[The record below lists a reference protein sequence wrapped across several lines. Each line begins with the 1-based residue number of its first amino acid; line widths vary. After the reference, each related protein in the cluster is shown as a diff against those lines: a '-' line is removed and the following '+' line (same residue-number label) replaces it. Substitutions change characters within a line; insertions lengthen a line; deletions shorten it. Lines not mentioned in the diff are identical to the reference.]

1 MKINFT
7 PSKKIFKTILC
18 SSLLTAA
25 GVVAVKN
32 SLPKIKELDD
42 AEFEQMKVE
51 INKKKSKLNKNN
63 QSIFQNL
70 SLNKYNIQCLNTLMV
85 DNKTFYRLYHLLPQI
100 NNIYSAKFFIYE
112 LQHKKEIDENVRKDF
127 ILNSEFYNLKTQ
139 EQLDFK
145 KSFLDCGIKNPEI
158 GRNDYFA
165 EILNKA
171 ENMDEAKK
179 MLEHIQKYGVMPS
192 KRDDLEKEFG
202 ENTSERMLEELA
214 KVKDKY
220 NLNLQNFYT
229 SANTYNEPYK
239 IYRSKNSLFRF
250 DPKTGE
256 IVTLEKENQN
266 HNFKNKTVTTV
277 TPRLIKQDNEAFL
290 DSNKL
295 LEATIEIRTFDG
307 NSKNQYDF
315 KRSKIK
321 GDFEIN
327 KTLPNGNK
335 YKIGLS
341 EYDKKKGKHIEKHL
355 TSLDG
360 TKTDYVYADDKK
372 GNQYFYY
379 RITDK
384 DNKILYKSEKK
395 FKVLSPKHFQSTT
408 DGINFDILF
417 ENDRIIITK
426 LDGSNKKIEYKIK
439 DFTPKDYKNFNKFLT
454 DTKRKEE
461 TKLLDKELFLGDL
474 ATEKGLV
481 EKYTVDKKFV
491 NILKNLSGSEWFSLS
506 NSNVL
511 TLISDIKTK
520 TAHSMGKGIQISPD
534 EIRLSTLEH
543 EIGHE
548 KFNQLKLCQDENLSK
563 IYNEE
568 KDLFLTNLPN
578 IVTQQAGY
586 FMRNVMSDGLSET
599 AAEANLIVNAPQQW
613 ENIGSRTMFL
623 QQYFPRTIAYIAN
636 RHKELY

>member
-63 QSIFQNL
+63 RSIFQNL

-179 MLEHIQKYGVMPS
+179 MLEHVQKYGFMPS
-192 KRDDLEKEFG
+192 KRYDLEKEYG
-202 ENTSERMLEELA
+202 GNIADKMLEEIS

-220 NLNLQNFYT
+220 NLNLQNFYPL
-229 SANTYNEPYK
+229 ANTYNEPYK
-239 IYRSKNSLFRF
+239 IYNSINSLFRF

-307 NSKNQYDF
+307 NSKHQYDF

-327 KTLPNGNK
+327 ETLPNGNK

-360 TKTDYVYADDKK
+360 TKTDYVYANDKK

-439 DFTPKDYKNFNKFLT
+439 DYTPKDYKNFNKFLT

-474 ATEKGLV
+474 AAEEGLV

>member
-1 MKINFT
+1 MKININ

-63 QSIFQNL
+63 RSIFQNL

-112 LQHKKEIDENVRKDF
+112 LQHEKEIDENVRKDF

-179 MLEHIQKYGVMPS
+179 MLEHVQKYGFMPS
-192 KRDDLEKEFG
+192 KRYDLEKEYG
-202 ENTSERMLEELA
+202 GNIADKMLEEIS

-220 NLNLQNFYT
+220 NLNLQNFYPL
-229 SANTYNEPYK
+229 ANTYNEPYK
-239 IYRSKNSLFRF
+239 IYNSINSLFRF

-266 HNFKNKTVTTV
+266 YNFKNNTVTTV
-277 TPRLIKQDNEAFL
+277 TPRLIKQDEEAFL

-295 LEATIEIRTFDG
+295 LEANIETRTFDG
-307 NSKNQYDF
+307 NFINQYEF

-321 GDFEIN
+321 GEFEIN
-327 KTLPNGNK
+327 EISQDGKK

-360 TKTDYVYADDKK
+360 TNTDYIYADDKK
-372 GNQYFYY
+372 GNRYFYY
-379 RITDK
+379 KITDK
-384 DNKILYKSEKK
+384 DEKVLYRSEKK
-395 FKVLSPKHFQSTT
+395 FKVLSPNHFLSTT
-408 DGINFDILF
+408 DGLSFDILY
-417 ENDRIIITK
+417 EKDRIIITK
-426 LDGSNKKIEYKIK
+426 LDESGDKIEYKIK
-439 DFTPKDYKNFNKFLT
+439 DYTEKDYINLNEFSI
-454 DTKRKEE
+454 DAESKEE
-461 TKLLDKELFLGDL
+461 AKLLNKELFLGDL
-474 ATEKGLV
+474 AAEEGLI
-481 EKYTVDKKFV
+481 EKYTVDKKIV
-491 NILKNLSGSEWFSLS
+491 NILKNLSGEEWFSLA

-511 TLISDIKTK
+511 TLISDIEKK
-520 TAHSMGKGIQISPD
+520 TAHSLGKGIQISPD
-534 EIRLSTLEH
+534 EMRFSTLEH

-548 KFNQLKLCQDENLSK
+548 KFNQLRLYQDEELLK
-563 IYNEE
+563 IYGQE
-568 KDLFLTNLPN
+568 KDLFLTNLPD
-578 IVTQQAGY
+578 IATKQPGY
-586 FMRNVMSDGLSET
+586 FIRDMMSNGFSET

-613 ENIGSRTMFL
+613 ESIGSRTMFL

-636 RHKELY
+636 SYKELY

>member
-7 PSKKIFKTILC
+7 PSKKILKTILG
-18 SSLLTAA
+18 SSLLTTAS
-25 GVVAVKN
+25 VVAVKN
-32 SLPKIKELDD
+32 SPTQIKELNDS
-42 AEFEQMKVE
+42 EFEQMKAE
-51 INKKKSKLNKNN
+51 INKKKSKLDKNN
-63 QSIFQNL
+63 RSIFQCL
-70 SLNKYNIQCLNTLMV
+70 SPNKYNIQCLNTLM
-85 DNKTFYRLYHLLPQI
+85 DNNKTFYTLYPLLSQI
-100 NNIYSAKFFIYE
+100 DSINSAKFFIHE
-112 LQHKKEIDENVRKDF
+112 LQLKKEIDEKLGINF

-145 KSFLDCGIKNPEI
+145 KSFLDYGLKNPEV
-158 GRNDYFA
+158 GKNAYFL

-171 ENMDEAKK
+171 KNIGEAKK

-202 ENTSERMLEELA
+202 KNTSERMLEELA

-266 HNFKNKTVTTV
+266 YNFKNNTVTTV

-307 NSKNQYDF
+307 NSKHQYDF

-439 DFTPKDYKNFNKFLT
+439 DYTPKDYKNFNKFLT

-474 ATEKGLV
+474 AAEKGLV